1 MRLLLLVLLSFFI
14 ATATQAQTRLQFC
27 VQVDKDGNCLNP
39 AKEFGISAD
48 GGTLSFMVRND
59 KGLNDTLIR
68 YKIYFLDE
76 NGNEKLARTINQPT
90 KNDWSFAW
98 QDVVFYDA
106 GTYKVKAYGIRNRQ
120 EDFLYSEIIK
130 VYVR

>member
-1 MRLLLLVLLSFFI
+1 MRFIFLLFVSCFI
-14 ATATQAQTRLQFC
+14 AVQVNAQTRLQFC
-27 VQVDKDGNCLNP
+27 VQVDKDGNCINP
-39 AKEFGISAD
+39 SKEFGISAD

-68 YKIYFLDE
+68 YKIYFLDD
-76 NGNEKLARTINQPT
+76 NGNEKLARTVNQPT
-90 KNDWSFAW
+90 KRDWTFAW

-106 GTYKVKAYGIRNRQ
+106 GTYKVKAYSVRSKQ
-120 EDFLYSEIIK
+120 EDFLYSEIVK

>member
-1 MRLLLLVLLSFFI
+1 MRLTLLSIILLFSVYNC
-14 ATATQAQTRLQFC
+14 AAQTRLQFC
-27 VQVDKDGNCLNP
+27 VQVDSAGTCIKP
-39 AKEFGISAD
+39 AKEFGISMD
-48 GGTLSFMVRND
+48 GGTLSFMLRND
-59 KGLNDTLIR
+59 RGLKDTLMR

-76 NGNEKLARTINQPT
+76 SGNEKLSQTIEQRTKT
-90 KNDWSFAW
+90 DWTFAW

-106 GTYKVKAYGIRNRQ
+106 GTYKVKVYGIRNRE

>member
-1 MRLLLLVLLSFFI
+1 MKQTLLLIISFLAIDILS
-14 ATATQAQTRLQFC
+14 AQTRLQFC
-27 VQVDKDGNCLNP
+27 VQVDKDGNCISP
-39 AKEFGISAD
+39 ANEFGISAD

-68 YKIYFLDE
+68 YKIYFLDD
-76 NGNEKLARTINQPT
+76 NGNEKLARTVNQPT
-90 KNDWSFAW
+90 KRDWTFAW

-106 GTYKVKAYGIRNRQ
+106 GTYKVKAYSVRSKQ
-120 EDFLYSEIIK
+120 EEFLYSEIVK

>member
-1 MRLLLLVLLSFFI
+1 MRLFFLTLFTLFI
-14 ATATQAQTRLQFC
+14 ATYASAQTRLQFC
-27 VQVDKDGNCLNP
+27 VQVDKDGTCISP
-39 AKEFGISAD
+39 AKEFGIGID

-68 YKIYFLDE
+68 YKIYFLDD
-76 NGNEKLARTINQPT
+76 NGNEKLTRTINQST
-90 KNDWSFAW
+90 KRDWTFAW

-106 GTYKVKAYGIRNRQ
+106 GTYKVKAYSVRSRE
-120 EDFLYSEIIK
+120 EDFLYSEIVK